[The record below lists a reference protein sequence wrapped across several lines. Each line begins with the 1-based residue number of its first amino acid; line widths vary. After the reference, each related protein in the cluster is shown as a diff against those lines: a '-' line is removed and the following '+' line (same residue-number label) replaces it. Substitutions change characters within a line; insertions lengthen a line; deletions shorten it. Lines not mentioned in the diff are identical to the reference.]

1 MGDARTQ
8 RHSATARRDVRRQI
22 LYARS
27 SCNVGRHHRR
37 PSAHS
42 RSARQRPA
50 YLARGRHGR
59 GGPCMGQGTKRSSA
73 LQLWCDS
80 PRPRLTP
87 LLPRRWPHATSATPL
102 ASRHCS
108 TATYATSAAGN
119 PSDSATYSRI
129 LEILDSKAKIPYI
142 GRVLN
147 GLYYNFW
154 QDETHVRGI
163 WRRCTLDEYRKESLP
178 PPAVGARLGE
188 PLHRVELRTGGARL
202 GDGARPGCPRCGGG
216 RLVGVGRLHPARRG
230 AHRPQGAGDDSPL
243 AGRLRR
249 HRGARD
255 VCSRYRE
262 GARR

>member
-1 MGDARTQ
+1 MMAAATINNAHLPTLAQPDSDPRIWLEDVTGEEALAWVKARNAAALSSFGAIALALAS
-8 RHSATARRDVRRQI
+8 RHF
-22 LYARS
+22 
-27 SCNVGRHHRR
+27 C
-37 PSAHS
+37 
-42 RSARQRPA
+42 
-50 YLARGRHGR
+50 
-59 GGPCMGQGTKRSSA
+59 
-73 LQLWCDS
+73 
-80 PRPRLTP
+80 
-87 LLPRRWPHATSATPL
+87 HA

-178 PPAVGARLGE
+178 PPAVCARLGE